1 MNKTFT
7 INLNGSV
14 YHINDDAYDALNA
27 YLSSLKRY
35 FSQEEGAQEIMEDI
49 EARIGELFTERMRY
63 GMQVIGLADVQDVI
77 AVMGHPEEIASED
90 TTQEPMAGPA
100 ADEPQAEQAEPE
112 SETQMPQGDG
122 TTGRNRPKR
131 LFRDPDDKIIAGVC
145 SGLGAYFHVEPW
157 IFRALFVITFLLGF
171 GAPVLIYVILWIVI
185 PEAST
190 VAQKLQMRGEE
201 ANVENIRQAINEGEV
216 AGASAPKRRNAVSEI
231 LGFIVKFVAVIAG
244 SCLGLVALMILF
256 FTGILTLPF
265 FFGSMGG
272 HMPFLSEFMTPMGSH
287 YIEIVGNPFP
297 MFIAVLVAI
306 VLPVYWLIHLI
317 MVRTKNAKPISR
329 SANWTLLAIWVIA
342 LAVILFMIL

>member
-7 INLNGSV
+7 INLNGRV
-14 YHINDDAYDALNA
+14 YHINDDAYEVLSGYLND
-27 YLSSLKRY
+27 LKRY
-35 FSQEEGAQEIMEDI
+35 FAQEEGSQEIMEDI

-63 GMQVIGLADVQDVI
+63 GMQVIGLGDVQDVI
-77 AVMGHPEEIASED
+77 SIMGHPEEIASED
-90 TTQEPMAGPA
+90 TTQESVAETVETPSASQ
-100 ADEPQAEQAEPE
+100 EP
-112 SETQMPQGDG
+112 DG
-122 TTGRNRPKR
+122 GATEGAQPCNEGIRTKPKR

-145 SGLGAYFHVEPW
+145 SGLGIYFHVEPW

-171 GAPVLIYVILWIVI
+171 GAPILIYVVLWIVI

-216 AGASAPKRRNAVSEI
+216 AGTNIPKRRNALSEI

-256 FTGILTLPF
+256 FTGIFTLPF
-265 FFGSMGG
+265 FFGPIGN
-272 HMPFLSEFMTPMGSH
+272 MPFLSDWMTPMGSH

-297 MFIAVLVAI
+297 MFIAVLTAI
-306 VLPVYWLIHLI
+306 VLPVYWLIHFIL
-317 MVRTKNAKPISR
+317 VRTKNAKPISR
-329 SANWTLLAIWVIA
+329 AANWTLLAIW
-342 LAVILFMIL
+342 AVAVASILFMIL